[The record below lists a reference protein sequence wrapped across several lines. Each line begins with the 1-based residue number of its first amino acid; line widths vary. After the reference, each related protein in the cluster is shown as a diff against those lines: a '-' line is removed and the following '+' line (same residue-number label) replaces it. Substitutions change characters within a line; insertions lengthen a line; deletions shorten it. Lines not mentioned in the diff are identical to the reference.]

1 MNIYNGE
8 HLRWWASI
16 FDEYIASALFGVQI
30 ANMVL
35 PCSQFSL
42 HSLQSQLVSM
52 PWILFQTK
60 SAPVLFLPPRCPDVF
75 PANGGGHM
83 FPGTGLLRD
92 ICPASS
98 SSFSSGS
105 GSPPPPLLG
114 VMCARP
120 SLMRDQSG
128 RGEQVGQA
136 HLGTRCWAKHG
147 SKVLLAIVF
156 SCQFPCFE
164 SKPGGNN
171 LWKIYN
177 ARFLEYST
185 TWQHMNCELLRWY
198 NRGLANA
205 EQVLEI
211 GYGLKL
217 QQKLIEKYK
226 TIQQVMQPLAWCWVN
241 AGNRLPTR
249 SLCLPDTRDTN
260 TLGHQCQIDCS
271 IFFWE

>member
-8 HLRWWASI
+8 HLHWWASI
-16 FDEYIASALFGVQI
+16 FDEYISSALFGVQI

-128 RGEQVGQA
+128 RGEQVGRA
-136 HLGTRCWAKHG
+136 HDGTLCRGEHG
-147 SKVLLAIVF
+147 SQVLVTVWQTFLTDILPFGMHWIRLSQNTHATCDLTTTSVF
-156 SCQFPCFE
+156 SLMQ
-164 SKPGGNN
+164 N
-171 LWKIYN
+171 LCDICGT
-177 ARFLEYST
+177 F
-185 TWQHMNCELLRWY
+185 
-198 NRGLANA
+198 
-205 EQVLEI
+205 
-211 GYGLKL
+211 
-217 QQKLIEKYK
+217 
-226 TIQQVMQPLAWCWVN
+226 
-241 AGNRLPTR
+241 
-249 SLCLPDTRDTN
+249 
-260 TLGHQCQIDCS
+260 
-271 IFFWE
+271 